1 VNIGEPELPK
11 IRGLRYGL
19 KAPDRVGHNDLAVQ
33 PGGRRSTGVRQQ
45 RFTRE
50 IDSSN

>member
-33 PGGRRSTGVRQQ
+33 PGERRSTGVRQLH
-45 RFTRE
+45 FPSV
-50 IDSSN
+50 IDTSN